1 MLQMASKWWPGDES
15 TKVARGSLEFFE
27 QKLQNVKMV
36 FLKEEGFLY
45 VCEAAASL

>member
-1 MLQMASKWWPGDES
+1 
-15 TKVARGSLEFFE
+15 VARGSLEFFE

-45 VCEAAASL
+45 VCQAAARVEMTENKFKYFCFNLA